1 MAISKIL
8 CIGSCGAGYAG
19 KHLRQALDYIAE
31 PEKTGGGRFVGALNC
46 QPERAYEQMRETKEQ
61 FGKMGKRQGYHL
73 ILSFAEGEVDAE
85 TAFEIVGRFAE
96 EVLGRDYEALYS
108 VHDNTDHIHGHIV
121 FNSVSFRTGNKYR
134 YKKGDWAG
142 KLQPALDRLCEE
154 YGLSVLARPKD
165 RQPIPG
171 GDEGRKAH
179 GDRPGAWSEMIRRD
193 IDACIRLEED
203 YEGFLFRLAEL
214 GYEIKNQDGKGGKYL
229 AVRPMGHTRFR
240 RCKTLGEDYGEERI
254 RERIQKETLSEGRR
268 PETRMEPKIV
278 RCRFRRYKRAKLSEV
293 QRRYLAK
300 LYRLGRLKKRPYS
313 QMWKY
318 RNEIRN
324 LKKLQEEYLFLVQK
338 GIRTEAD
345 AVRTAALSGE
355 KRKKTKKERSRITRE
370 RARMKPLF
378 DTVSEMKELSEMEQC
393 YQKGELLFEKEHVRY
408 GELASLL
415 EREGYDAS
423 LLEQFRQH
431 YKREMERVRKQER
444 EAAGEERMAK
454 RILEEITGQEKDQT
468 RKGGDPCREENG
480 RTAWTSRRI

>member
-1 MAISKIL
+1 
-8 CIGSCGAGYAG
+8 
-19 KHLRQALDYIAE
+19 
-31 PEKTGGGRFVGALNC
+31 
-46 QPERAYEQMRETKEQ
+46 
-61 FGKMGKRQGYHL
+61 
-73 ILSFAEGEVDAE
+73 
-85 TAFEIVGRFAE
+85 
-96 EVLGRDYEALYS
+96 
-108 VHDNTDHIHGHIV
+108 
-121 FNSVSFRTGNKYR
+121 
-134 YKKGDWAG
+134 
-142 KLQPALDRLCEE
+142 
-154 YGLSVLARPKD
+154 
-165 RQPIPG
+165 
-171 GDEGRKAH
+171 
-179 GDRPGAWSEMIRRD
+179 
-193 IDACIRLEED
+193 
-203 YEGFLFRLAEL
+203 
-214 GYEIKNQDGKGGKYL
+214 
-229 AVRPMGHTRFR
+229 
-240 RCKTLGEDYGEERI
+240 
-254 RERIQKETLSEGRR
+254 
-268 PETRMEPKIV
+268 MEPKIV